1 MCVSTGKAGMP
12 KPCDI
17 TTLAVLCPTPGS
29 FSRLLKLFGT
39 FPSYFSFSILDNSEI
54 DFDFFGP
61 SPQGFMILYI
71 SSTLSLL
78 IENAS
83 LPAEKSSGVI
93 LLNSR
98 ELVLGSRILGPVCR
112 ELRQKNYT
120 KILAMSPVVI

>member
-1 MCVSTGKAGMP
+1 MCVSTGKAGTP

-39 FPSYFSFSILDNSEI
+39 FPSYFSYSILDNSEI

-83 LPAEKSSGVI
+83 LPTEKSSGVI
-93 LLNSR
+93 LFTLSSVHCALSKTEISNSKLFLWFR
-98 ELVLGSRILGPVCR
+98 GIGVDG
-112 ELRQKNYT
+112 
-120 KILAMSPVVI
+120 